1 MLLTNAQGLAL
12 VGAYV
17 VVVLVLLLA
26 LVYLHCERRKLRAL
40 RQTLTEKH
48 DEEN

>member
-17 VVVLVLLLA
+17 VVVLALLIA
-26 LVYLHCERRKLRAL
+26 LVYLHCEHRKLRVL
-40 RQTLTEKH
+40 QQTLTEKQH
-48 DEEN
+48 EEN